1 MKSDLLG
8 IVTEVA
14 KGVPTTVGYTCVAWF
29 FGLWLAAFFVWI
41 RLKKLPG
48 CMVVDLLISVLRGTP
63 MLVQVLFLF
72 YCLPVL
78 GVYLPGPFAAAMAF
92 VLNSAAY
99 TSEIL
104 RGGIASISEGQYQA
118 CQSLGIPSWLM
129 WKDIVGPQ
137 LLRVCLPGL
146 VSEFTTL
153 VKDTSIL
160 SFIGEGDVM
169 KRANDLGAATYS
181 YLGPLMVAG
190 CYYYVMCNVVMLLS
204 RHLEARM
211 NYHVK
216 SS

>member
-1 MKSDLLG
+1 
-8 IVTEVA
+8 V
-14 KGVPTTVGYTCVAWF
+14 
-29 FGLWLAAFFVWI
+29 
-41 RLKKLPG
+41 
-48 CMVVDLLISVLRGTP
+48 
-63 MLVQVLFLF
+63 LVQVLFFF

-78 GVYLPGPFAAAMAF
+78 GVYLPGPIAAALAF

-104 RGGIASISEGQYQA
+104 RGGIASINEGQFQA
-118 CQSLGIPSWLM
+118 CKSLGIPAWLM

-160 SFIGEGDVM
+160 SFIGEGDIM

-190 CYYYVMCNVVMLLS
+190 CYYYVMCNVVMLLA
-204 RHLEARM
+204 RHLEARI